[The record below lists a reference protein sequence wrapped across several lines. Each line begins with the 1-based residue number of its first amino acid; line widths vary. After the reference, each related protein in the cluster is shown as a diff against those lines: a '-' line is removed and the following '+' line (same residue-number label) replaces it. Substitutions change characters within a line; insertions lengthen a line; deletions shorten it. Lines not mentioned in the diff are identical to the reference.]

1 MKCDIYNRFFQNF
14 ANKAKLSII
23 KVLIKGPLSVN
34 QIVEKVGGE
43 QSAVSHNLKLLS
55 ECNIVEVKQQ
65 GKQRIYSINKETV
78 VPIIELTKKHAK
90 KFCKG
95 ECGLK

>member
-1 MKCDIYNRFFQNF
+1 M
-14 ANKAKLSII
+14 
-23 KVLIKGPLSVN
+23 KGPLSVSE
-34 QIVEKVGGE
+34 IVAKVGGE

-55 ECNIVEVKQQ
+55 ECHVVEVEQQ

-78 VPIIELTKKHAK
+78 VPILELTKKHAR

-95 ECGLK
+95 ECGQK